1 MQLFLACFHIYYIYY
16 YSHCTMQGLKVLRI
30 SLSELHLNNDKWD
43 KKVRLGVNIFDKRI
57 LESCKFISDTVLQNT
72 ALSTTIF
79 SLQPA
84 EYKLVSIMHNA
95 QPIRILFSMFPFS
108 LFLARGKGKKSI
120 EKPFFSALLFS
131 LFPSRVYYHVIPQE
145 TGESCIRTCLF

>member
-57 LESCKFISDTVLQNT
+57 LVSSSRTQCFRIGPGLQQSF
-72 ALSTTIF
+72 LCSW
-79 SLQPA
+79 
-84 EYKLVSIMHNA
+84 YKTSIIVHGA
-95 QPIRILFSMFPFS
+95 QSM
-108 LFLARGKGKKSI
+108 
-120 EKPFFSALLFS
+120 
-131 LFPSRVYYHVIPQE
+131 
-145 TGESCIRTCLF
+145 

>member
-57 LESCKFISDTVLQNT
+57 LVSSSRKIRKVRLGVN
-72 ALSTTIF
+72 IF
-79 SLQPA
+79 D
-84 EYKLVSIMHNA
+84 KRILVSSSRTQCFRIGPGLQQSFLCSWYKTSIIVHGA
-95 QPIRILFSMFPFS
+95 QSM
-108 LFLARGKGKKSI
+108 
-120 EKPFFSALLFS
+120 
-131 LFPSRVYYHVIPQE
+131 
-145 TGESCIRTCLF
+145 